1 MAELSELDKFQK
13 DLQKLIDERNSFVP
27 NYNMTSNNNVNQTFM
42 MVGEHGQPYK
52 TQRTTRNLDTNI
64 TYMVAEEHGHP
75 FNNYRIGATL
85 MGIEEHGQT
94 HRTRMAISEH
104 GRPFN
109 PVRACDVI
117 RITTDMV
124 IEEHGQPYREPNR
137 IRKTK
142 MGILEHGQPFKQF
155 KKWLSGDNK

>member
-1 MAELSELDKFQK
+1 MANPTLTDKPP
-13 DLQKLIDERNSFVP
+13 IVRNAL
-27 NYNMTSNNNVNQTFM
+27 NETFM
-42 MVGEHGQPYK
+42 MVKEHGQPFK
-52 TQRTTRNLDTNI
+52 TTRVNGRTVGIRNLDKII
-64 TYMVAEEHGHP
+64 TYMGVEEHGKP
-75 FNNYRIGATL
+75 FDTYGIGMTL
-85 MGIEEHGQT
+85 MGIKEHGQT
-94 HRTRMAISEH
+94 HRTRMAIPEH

-109 PVRACDVI
+109 SPRACDI
-117 RITTDMV
+117 ISITTDMV